1 MKAKQS
7 EYWSE
12 IRSFMHDDAT
22 DTTATAPDVSE
33 ATPKR
38 STSKKKT
45 GGGDWKAL
53 HQHSWDSNFSAPV
66 YDVSSDLP
74 QDAKTNDDDRCCS
87 SRSRQVTGGADA
99 RSVSTPVA
107 AAAAAA
113 ASRHVETSEPSSRV
127 HEESEALFK
136 SMLRM
141 GIDDGPGFV
150 FDSSSVDDDSA
161 DARRDAV
168 DKTQHQINDA
178 AAKRSVPFKARK
190 LMKGVP
196 QSKLLLKPL
205 SVSRTRTRS
214 TTPHEDDVRNDNL

>member
-1 MKAKQS
+1 
-7 EYWSE
+7 
-12 IRSFMHDDAT
+12 MHDDAT
-22 DTTATAPDVSE
+22 DTTATAPGVSE

-38 STSKKKT
+38 STSKKKA
-45 GGGDWKAL
+45 GGGDGKAL

-74 QDAKTNDDDRCCS
+74 YDAKTNDDDRCCS
-87 SRSRQVTGGADA
+87 SRSRQVIGSTDV
-99 RSVSTPVA
+99 RSVSTPV
-107 AAAAAA
+107 AAAAA

-161 DARRDAV
+161 DTRRDSV
-168 DKTQHQINDA
+168 DTINSA

-196 QSKLLLKPL
+196 QSKLLLKPI